1 MEELLK
7 IAYRNFMD
15 TKDMNNS
22 EEVCIINNFFPEKG
36 GAC

>member
-22 EEVCIINNFFPEKG
+22 EEVCIINKN
-36 GAC
+36 